1 MAGISETLKADF
13 RNDGEFAEGYA
24 EGFLGTYVATQIKVL
39 REQREMTQKD
49 LADALQTT
57 QTVISRVENVN
68 YSAWN
73 IGTLKK
79 LARAF
84 KVRLH
89 VSFETYGSLVGDV
102 EQFQRERLQRAP
114 RDRDLEL
121 LPSPRDRRNS
131 VQSRTDYAVAERVYS
146 APINSSR
153 VHDDASS
160 DSLTLK
166 LEAAS

>member
-13 RNDGEFAEGYA
+13 RGDGEYAEGYA

-49 LADALQTT
+49 LADALKTT

-73 IGTLKK
+73 ITTLKK

-89 VSFETYGSLVGDV
+89 VSFETYGSLVDDV
-102 EQFQRERLQRAP
+102 GNFKRERLQRAP
-114 RDRDLEL
+114 RDKDPEL
-121 LPSPRDRRNS
+121 LPAPSDRREN
-131 VQSRTDYAVAERVYS
+131 VQVRTDTTGGASVKAARTDDG
-146 APINSSR
+146 R
-153 VHDDASS
+153 KRDDASS
-160 DSLTLK
+160 DKLQL